1 MKYAA
6 FVAILILGIAFFL
19 LMGFYAQAAPL
30 TCAVIGV
37 VFICAAYFIGMLDTK
52 YALKRV
58 LTEALNVTPPTS
70 TQIMQGGKNSHG
82 RKRR

>member
-6 FVAILILGIAFFL
+6 FVAVLILGIAFFL

-30 TCAVIGV
+30 ACAVIGA
-37 VFICAAYFIGMLDTK
+37 VFICVAYFIGMLDAK

-58 LTEALNVTPPTS
+58 LTGALNAAPSTS
-70 TQIMQGGKNSHG
+70 TQIIQGGKGHG